1 MRYDSEHKAQTR
13 DRLLQEAARAI
24 KAAGPEG
31 VGIAEVMRRA
41 GLTHGGFYAHFPN
54 KEALVAAALDR
65 MFEEAVARFAKRID
79 GLPPREALA
88 HTIDAY
94 LSPLHQD
101 SVAEGCP
108 LPALAPDVARLSPA
122 LRARFGAGLARMQ
135 AGAAALLRALGH
147 GEEEAAQLAA
157 SLYAEMAGAIA
168 LARACAEPAQ
178 AAALRNGCRVA
189 LKARFGLRAD
199 RRRAASPGGVNLLY
213 NP

>member
-1 MRYDSEHKAQTR
+1 MRYGSDHKAETR
-13 DRLLQEAARAI
+13 ERLLREAARAI

-65 MFEEAVARFAKRID
+65 MFEEGAARFAKRVE
-79 GLPPREALA
+79 GLSPAEALA

-108 LPALAPDVARLSPA
+108 LPALAADVARLSPA
-122 LRARFGAGLARMQ
+122 LRARFGAGLARLQ
-135 AGAAALLRALGH
+135 AAAAALFRGLGH
-147 GEEEAAQLAA
+147 EEAAAAQLAA
-157 SLYAEMAGAIA
+157 SLYAELAGAIA
-168 LARACAEPAQ
+168 LARACADPAQ
-178 AAALRNGCRVA
+178 AAALRNGSRAA
-189 LKARFGLRAD
+189 LKARFGLSASRA
-199 RRRAASPGGVNLLY
+199 
-213 NP
+213 